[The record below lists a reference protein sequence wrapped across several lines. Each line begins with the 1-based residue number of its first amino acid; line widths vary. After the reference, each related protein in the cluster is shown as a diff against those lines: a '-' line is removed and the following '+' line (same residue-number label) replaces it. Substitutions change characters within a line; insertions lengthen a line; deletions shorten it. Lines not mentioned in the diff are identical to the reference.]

1 MDDQTIH
8 ADSGKGESAGKEAGK
23 GKPSRKELLRAFK
36 AEREVGGV
44 YAIRNAA
51 TGRILIQSTMTISK
65 AKSLLDFAKITGSCV
80 HPLLAEEWKACG
92 PDAFTLEILETLDR
106 KDEEAQK
113 EFAEE
118 VRALGEL
125 WLERVPEEKRY

>member
-1 MDDQTIH
+1 MEDRTTH
-8 ADSGKGESAGKEAGK
+8 AERGA

-44 YAIRNAA
+44 YAIRNET

-65 AKSLLDFAKITGSCV
+65 PKSLLDFARITGSCV
-80 HPLLAEEWKACG
+80 HPLLAEDWRAFG
-92 PDAFTLEILETLDR
+92 PDAFTLEILETLER
-106 KDEEAQK
+106 KDGETQK

-125 WLERVPEEKRY
+125 WSERLTEETRYR